1 MNTLRFFFKAHKWV
15 GVCASLFLA
24 VTAVTG
30 FLLLL
35 KKEFAW
41 IQPPTRKGAEGSI
54 EQFITLDEA
63 WKRIKAANHPD
74 FASAEDID
82 RIDVRPD
89 KRVYKVRSKHNH
101 SEIQVDAMTG
111 AILSTDTRTSDW
123 LEQIHDG
130 SWVGK
135 PFHDYVM
142 PLVAICVM
150 FLVFSGLWLWITP
163 MVRRRRRKKAAAEEA
178 ARRA

>member
-15 GVCASLFLA
+15 GVCAATFLA

-35 KKEFAW
+35 KKEFDW
-41 IQPPTRKGAEGSI
+41 IQPPTQKGAEGTIEEFISI
-54 EQFITLDEA
+54 DEA
-63 WKRIKAANHPD
+63 WQRVQAADHPD
-74 FASAEDID
+74 FRSPDDID

-89 KRVYKVRSKHNH
+89 RRVYKVRSKHNH
-101 SEIQVDAMTG
+101 AEIQVDAVTG

-163 MVRRRRRKKAAAEEA
+163 MVRRRRRKRQAAKQESA
-178 ARRA
+178 